1 MRPGI
6 DRPACAA
13 IAVAAALLAGGDA
26 AAQATEPSSPAGLY
40 GSLSGLY
47 VWAPESSWAARYES
61 GIANR
66 GDYGWE
72 SGSGAV
78 AALGYDTGT
87 GWRVEAELGWRSLD
101 LDRIRL
107 AGARWMKFAG
117 EAEARTLSAMA
128 NVYWAV
134 PGGWMLQPYLG
145 AGIGAARQD
154 WRSGG
159 SIDDTMFA
167 WQAMAGVRHALSDRA
182 ELHVG
187 YRFFST
193 ADWQLGGRDA
203 DGDAWRSEVD
213 YRTHNLEGGVTF
225 RF

>member
-72 SGSGAV
+72 SGPGAV
-78 AALGYDTGT
+78 AALGYDT
-87 GWRVEAELGWRSLD
+87 V
-101 LDRIRL
+101 
-107 AGARWMKFAG
+107 
-117 EAEARTLSAMA
+117 
-128 NVYWAV
+128 
-134 PGGWMLQPYLG
+134 
-145 AGIGAARQD
+145 
-154 WRSGG
+154 
-159 SIDDTMFA
+159 FA